1 MIGGL
6 DVYILNTI
14 SYTDDTFDF
23 VIIHGK
29 KDKNKP
35 IMKNGQAIKEYPIN
49 LYRELNPLNDLKGL
63 FQIIKII
70 KIEKPDIIHCHSA
83 KGGVLGRIAGFFTDT
98 KTFYTPHAFSFL
110 STNSKI
116 KKNIYLTIE
125 RIVKLK
131 SFLLACSESE
141 KEIGIKEVGY
151 KRDRSFVWN
160 NAVPDSGLYIK
171 SCKMNKGYICYIG
184 RPSYQKNSFF
194 FIDVI
199 NGVHK
204 KFPSI
209 QFKLLG
215 VGYYS
220 PDLEQI
226 KDLISQY
233 KLNEVVELL
242 PWLSHDET
250 LRYVKESLFYLTVS
264 RYEGLPL
271 SVIEAMSLGK
281 AIIASNV
288 VGNIDCVIN
297 GYNGFLV
304 PLIKESFIDAI
315 CQMIENDS
323 ERNKFG
329 INSRILF
336 EKKFL
341 ITNRIKEL
349 ENIYRS
355 KTK

>member
-1 MIGGL
+1 
-6 DVYILNTI
+6 
-14 SYTDDTFDF
+14 
-23 VIIHGK
+23 
-29 KDKNKP
+29 
-35 IMKNGQAIKEYPIN
+35 
-49 LYRELNPLNDLKGL
+49 
-63 FQIIKII
+63 
-70 KIEKPDIIHCHSA
+70 
-83 KGGVLGRIAGFFTDT
+83 
-98 KTFYTPHAFSFL
+98 
-110 STNSKI
+110 
-116 KKNIYLTIE
+116 
-125 RIVKLK
+125 
-131 SFLLACSESE
+131 
-141 KEIGIKEVGY
+141 
-151 KRDRSFVWN
+151 
-160 NAVPDSGLYIK
+160 
-171 SCKMNKGYICYIG
+171 MNKGYICYIG

>member
-6 DVYILNTI
+6 DVYIRNTI

-171 SCKMNKGYICYIG
+171 SCK
-184 RPSYQKNSFF
+184 
-194 FIDVI
+194 
-199 NGVHK
+199 
-204 KFPSI
+204 
-209 QFKLLG
+209 
-215 VGYYS
+215 
-220 PDLEQI
+220 
-226 KDLISQY
+226 
-233 KLNEVVELL
+233 NE
-242 PWLSHDET
+242 
-250 LRYVKESLFYLTVS
+250 
-264 RYEGLPL
+264 
-271 SVIEAMSLGK
+271 
-281 AIIASNV
+281 
-288 VGNIDCVIN
+288 
-297 GYNGFLV
+297 
-304 PLIKESFIDAI
+304 
-315 CQMIENDS
+315 
-323 ERNKFG
+323 
-329 INSRILF
+329 
-336 EKKFL
+336 
-341 ITNRIKEL
+341 
-349 ENIYRS
+349 
-355 KTK
+355 